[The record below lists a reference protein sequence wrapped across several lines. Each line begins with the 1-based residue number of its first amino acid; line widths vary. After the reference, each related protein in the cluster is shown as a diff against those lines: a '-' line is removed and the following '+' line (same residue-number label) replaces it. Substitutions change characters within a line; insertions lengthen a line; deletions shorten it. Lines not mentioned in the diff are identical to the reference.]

1 MAAVKDI
8 KKGVCDNV
16 FSGLTDVKK
25 RIEALRDD
33 LARTYK
39 TEDKLSGLYE
49 RHLSELVDQIDWK
62 IQIMSHACSYDWKGS
77 AEAEYEEN
85 TVSVGPADTT
95 TPDFAGG
102 YLGG

>member
-16 FSGLTDVKK
+16 FSGLSDVKK

-33 LARTYK
+33 LTRTYK
-39 TEDKLSGLYE
+39 TEDKLSELYE
-49 RHLSELVDQIDWK
+49 RHLCELIDQIDWK
-62 IQIMSHACSYDWKGS
+62 LQIMSHACSYDWKGS
-77 AEAEYEEN
+77 AEVEYEEN
-85 TVSVGPADTT
+85 TVSVGPTDISTQE
-95 TPDFAGG
+95 FAGG

>member
-16 FSGLTDVKK
+16 FSGLSDVKK

-39 TEDKLSGLYE
+39 AQDNLSGLYE
-49 RHLSELVDQIDWK
+49 RHLGELVEQIDWK
-62 IQIMSHACSYDWKGS
+62 IQILSHACSYDWKGS
-77 AEAEYEEN
+77 AETEYEDN
-85 TVSVGPADTT
+85 TVSVGPADTS

>member
-1 MAAVKDI
+1 MAAVQDI

-16 FSGLTDVKK
+16 FSGLSDVKK

-33 LARTYK
+33 LTRTYK
-39 TEDKLSGLYE
+39 TEDKLSELYG
-49 RHLSELVDQIDWK
+49 RHLCELVDQIDWK
-62 IQIMSHACSYDWKGS
+62 LQIMSHACSYDWRGS

-85 TVSVGPADTT
+85 TVSVGPADTST
-95 TPDFAGG
+95 QEFAGG

>member
-8 KKGVCDNV
+8 KKGVCDNM
-16 FSGLTDVKK
+16 FGGLSDVKK

-39 TEDKLSGLYE
+39 TEDNLSVLYE
-49 RHLSELVDQIDWK
+49 RHLGELIEQIDWK
-62 IQIMSHACSYDWKGS
+62 LQILSHACPYDWKGS
-77 AEAEYEEN
+77 AEAEYTDN
-85 TVSVGPADTT
+85 TVSVGPADTSI
-95 TPDFAGG
+95 PDFAGG

>member
-39 TEDKLSGLYE
+39 TEDKLFGLYE
-49 RHLSELVDQIDWK
+49 RHLCELVDQIDWK

-85 TVSVGPADTT
+85 TVSVGPADTSNS
-95 TPDFAGG
+95 DFAGG

>member
-16 FSGLTDVKK
+16 FSGLSDVKK
-25 RIEALRDD
+25 RIEVLRDD

-39 TEDKLSGLYE
+39 AEDKLSGLYE
-49 RHLSELVDQIDWK
+49 RHLGELVEQIDWK
-62 IQIMSHACSYDWKGS
+62 LQILSHACPYDWKGS
-77 AEAEYEEN
+77 ADVEYEDN
-85 TVSVGPADTT
+85 TVSVGPADISM
-95 TPDFAGG
+95 PNFAGG

>member
-8 KKGVCDNV
+8 KTDVCDNV
-16 FSGLTDVKK
+16 FSGLSDVKK

-39 TEDKLSGLYE
+39 AEDKLAGLYE
-49 RHLSELVDQIDWK
+49 RHLCELVDQIEWK
-62 IQIMSHACSYDWKGS
+62 LQIMSHACSYDWKGS
-77 AEAEYEEN
+77 AEYEDN
-85 TVSVGPADTT
+85 TVSVGPADTS